1 MMIFR
6 LDKLSPSA
14 TLLLALIIT
23 SLTLLL
29 CYFQGANLLEK
40 TSYQHEKML
49 QQRLSL
55 LEQQQLDD
63 PAQIANG
70 LPLKALQ
77 IHQKT
82 GNLIIPL
89 ANPPHAASPYAIL
102 YPDYYQPREMQY
114 RGMTLTFQPDF
125 TLVEQALTRSILL
138 LLGNIFASFTLM
150 YLLHRHVRQRLEQG
164 MIQEIE
170 SQQKEHTLFPGVT
183 QAMER
188 RFKEMHLLVEE
199 AERRVLELELRVN
212 QDPLTGL
219 LNRVC
224 FRQDLLE
231 LLHQESQ
238 SDMNLL
244 AIVRATEL
252 ASINQQRGYVAG
264 DQYLQDIAELL
275 QKAGKRFPGMRVYR
289 LAGSDFAMVLKH
301 AAAPY
306 AQQLGKELK
315 QQADAY
321 QLQHN
326 IETVAYSG
334 MTLFRSGQQPEHVL
348 GRGDLALAKAQTSI
362 INGWFV
368 QESDAED
375 YLQGESHWKQVITD
389 VIERRAITLVQ
400 QPIQSMNISIRSYT
414 EIFARFYGANSQV
427 MPTET
432 LLAMAQ
438 RHDLLIRLEQQ
449 IIELIMQHYVTHAP
463 ANERWGINLSANA
476 LMNTAFLIWLE
487 RQLLRDANVAMNLVF
502 EIDEDLLDCNLA
514 ASNRLFEMLRRVG
527 SRSSISKF
535 GKGLGSF
542 RLYRELKPDYIKLDP
557 SLISVLERDSA
568 GQQFIRMIVEV
579 SHRLGCV
586 VIAEGVE
593 HLAQKQ
599 LLETMYVDAVQ
610 GYLIARPAPL
620 SANEA

>member
-138 LLGNIFASFTLM
+138 LLGTIFASFSLM

-238 SDMNLL
+238 SDMSLL